1 MGLTFL
7 ETGASALFARFKSV
21 FEAASGRVLYP
32 AQVENLLLK
41 VLTYVDAE
49 RRIATQYAAEQ
60 NLVEYAAGPHLD
72 ALGANLETPRLQP
85 RPAQCDVVF
94 AWDGPAPA
102 LASFPAGTS
111 IKTVD
116 GRIEFRTLA
125 QAWIAAG
132 KDASRPVPAQC
143 TEPGAHANGLAP
155 GVLCDLGLASGALV
169 RTPDAPEGA
178 SASNATATG
187 GGGGLEDDEA
197 YRTRLLLAPARF
209 GGGTADGYRLA
220 ALTASPDVADA
231 LAVQAAGAAKQ
242 GPGAASPADGNVLV
256 YVLSKTGDPPQSLLD
271 LVKARCNAD
280 AVRLIGDWTTAA
292 PAHRVPYA
300 VRAHLKV
307 RRGHDHAVTVGRA
320 RDLALAYGA
329 AHSARL
335 GLDITPTQI
344 LLTLAP
350 LADALYG
357 IDIQEPAA
365 ALEIGPDAW
374 ASLAPDDVTI
384 TADPESYE

>member
-7 ETGASALFARFKSV
+7 ETGAAALFARFKGV

-41 VLTYVDAE
+41 VLTYVDTE

-85 RPAQCDVVF
+85 RPALCDVVF
-94 AWDGPAPA
+94 ALGAPRGA
-102 LASFPAGTS
+102 LARFPAGTA
-111 IKTVD
+111 IKTAD
-116 GRIEFRTLA
+116 GKIGFATLA
-125 QAWIAAG
+125 DAWIPAG
-132 KDASRPVPAQC
+132 QTASKPVPAQC

-155 GVLCDLGLASGALV
+155 GVLCCLDPAA
-169 RTPDAPEGA
+169 EGQ
-178 SASNATATG
+178 SASNAIETG
-187 GGGGLEDDEA
+187 GGGGLEDDGA

-231 LAVQAAGAAKQ
+231 LAVQAAGAASQ
-242 GPGAASPADGNVLV
+242 GPGATSPADGNVLV
-256 YVLSKTGDPPQSLLD
+256 YVLSKAGDPPQSLLD
-271 LVKARCNAD
+271 LVRARCNSD

-292 PAHRVPYA
+292 PARRVPYS
-300 VRAHLKV
+300 VTAHLKI
-307 RRGHDHAVTVGRA
+307 RRGSDHAVTLGRA
-320 RDLALAYGA
+320 RDLVLAYGA

-335 GLDITPTQI
+335 GMDITPTQI
-344 LLTLAP
+344 LLSLAP

-357 IDIQEPAA
+357 IDLQEPAA

-374 ASLAPDDVTI
+374 ASLDPGDVTI
-384 TADPESYE
+384 TADPGSYE